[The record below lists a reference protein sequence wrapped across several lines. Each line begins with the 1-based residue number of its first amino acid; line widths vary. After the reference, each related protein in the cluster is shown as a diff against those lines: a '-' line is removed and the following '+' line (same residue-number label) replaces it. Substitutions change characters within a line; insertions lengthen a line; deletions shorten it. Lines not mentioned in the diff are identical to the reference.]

1 MKGQIKVVKGVL
13 LTLLVTLA
21 SGCQW
26 IGTYDVSP
34 YQHIFVEEE
43 AHLTDDASSPYCDF
57 SIDYSYLDEEDDSIA
72 SLINRAIQRE
82 FLGEAFGMLTP
93 EVAVD
98 SFKNVYLRDY
108 RKEIGGIYLAE
119 KALKAPEEEM
129 PAWFSQTYSMVTF
142 VEEGQGGHINATA
155 NYYVD
160 MGGAHPNQWSRW
172 MNFDFATGRLLGKD
186 EVFKPEA
193 KAEIEAI
200 LLDKLL
206 QQQAALYPDETLK
219 TLEDLQAKGFLQ
231 LTPMY
236 IPDNFLLAKDK
247 VLFLFNRY
255 DIAPYSAGEIVLEVP
270 YGEIGHCLKQN

>member
-1 MKGQIKVVKGVL
+1 
-13 LTLLVTLA
+13 
-21 SGCQW
+21 
-26 IGTYDVSP
+26 
-34 YQHIFVEEE
+34 
-43 AHLTDDASSPYCDF
+43 
-57 SIDYSYLDEEDDSIA
+57 
-72 SLINRAIQRE
+72 
-82 FLGEAFGMLTP
+82 
-93 EVAVD
+93 VAVD

>member
-1 MKGQIKVVKGVL
+1 
-13 LTLLVTLA
+13 
-21 SGCQW
+21 
-26 IGTYDVSP
+26 
-34 YQHIFVEEE
+34 
-43 AHLTDDASSPYCDF
+43 
-57 SIDYSYLDEEDDSIA
+57 
-72 SLINRAIQRE
+72 
-82 FLGEAFGMLTP
+82 
-93 EVAVD
+93 
-98 SFKNVYLRDY
+98 
-108 RKEIGGIYLAE
+108 
-119 KALKAPEEEM
+119 
-129 PAWFSQTYSMVTF
+129 
-142 VEEGQGGHINATA
+142 
-155 NYYVD
+155 

-193 KAEIEAI
+193 KAEIEAV